1 MSDSKPHINAHSDSH
16 LAATI
21 GKNTIFG
28 ILATGVQIGTR
39 LITVPIVIS
48 HLGLGGYGIWSIIM
62 VTGAY
67 MRFGSAGIKSA
78 FQKYVAE
85 ATGNGDFET
94 ANRLVSTGS
103 ISMLAISVAGL
114 VPIAILSQ
122 RLAKASGVTPEFL
135 HSAAASITVLAI
147 IYAISN
153 FGAAFEAIVMGGH
166 RIDLTRKCNTVLS
179 VCEAAAIIFL
189 LHLGYGLLAMTLV
202 IGISELLY
210 IFFCYLVSHRVVPQM
225 RISVANFTTKVF
237 PELMR
242 FAGSY
247 QLVNML
253 ELCYGAVLPIVI
265 LRFFG
270 PDAAGIF
277 AVTTRVV
284 TSCLVAQDALVLP
297 ILSGG
302 TMVFASG
309 SPERVRLFLAKAF
322 KVTLA
327 ASLPPLAFVSVFG
340 ATLAFAW
347 TGQSDPRFREAMW
360 LVAAAALFK
369 ALSLLQLVLYR
380 ASGRALLDN
389 IRQVLRIMVILVV
402 AYFARRLGFEGVL
415 AGMAGAEL
423 VGVMFMFYAM
433 AHVFKSFSARLLTR
447 DAFKLSVA
455 TLIIISAGA
464 LVGLIHIPGDL
475 PNRIAAAVKLAA
487 IGLGCLAAAW
497 PALALTH
504 SVSENEKQSVIDV
517 LTGGR
522 KRLLVANH

>member
-1 MSDSKPHINAHSDSH
+1 LSDTKPHISASSDSH

-28 ILATGVQIGTR
+28 ILATAVQIGTR
-39 LITVPIVIS
+39 LVTVPVVIS

-94 ANRLVSTGS
+94 ANKLVSTGS
-103 ISMLAISVAGL
+103 ISMLAISLVGL
-114 VPIAILSQ
+114 VPIAFLSQ

-166 RIDLTRKCNTVLS
+166 RIDLTRKFNTVLS
-179 VCEAAAIIFL
+179 VCEAVAIIL
-189 LHLGYGLLAMTLV
+189 SLHLGYGLLAMTLV

-210 IFFCYLVSHRVVPQM
+210 ILFCYLVSHRVVPQM
-225 RISVANFTTKVF
+225 RISLANFSTQVF
-237 PELMR
+237 PELIR

-247 QLVNML
+247 QLVNVL
-253 ELCYGAVLPIVI
+253 ELFYGAVLPVVI
-265 LRFFG
+265 LKFFG
-270 PDAAGIF
+270 PDAAGVF

-309 SPERVRLFLAKAF
+309 SPERIRLFLAKAF

-327 ASLPPLAFVSVFG
+327 ASLPPLAFASVFG

-347 TGQSDPRFREAMW
+347 TGQNDPKFREAMW

-389 IRQVLRIMVILVV
+389 IRQVIRIAVILTV
-402 AYFARRLGFEGVL
+402 AFFSKRLGFEGVL
-415 AGMAGAEL
+415 AGMAGAEF
-423 VGVMFMFYAM
+423 VGVIFMFYAM
-433 AHVFKSFSARLLTR
+433 AHIFKSFSIRLFTS
-447 DAFKLSVA
+447 DAVKLLIA
-455 TLIIISAGA
+455 TALIISTGA
-464 LVGLIHIPGDL
+464 IVGLIRIPGDL
-475 PNRIAAAVKLAA
+475 PDRIAATLRLAA
-487 IGLGCLAAAW
+487 IGAGCMAAAW
-497 PALALTH
+497 PALILTN
-504 SVSENEKQSVIDV
+504 SLSENEKQSLFNAIPF
-517 LTGGR
+517 R
-522 KRLLVANH
+522 SRA